1 MDWWQ
6 KLDNKRGS
14 QPRCVLLVDGDK
26 DKVADRLTRLVNIPE
41 VVVSSGD
48 KWLPYGKP
56 VQQENGKW
64 DKEPAKEARVNELT
78 KLLPLDLQQ
87 KSKEELLTWWLVARR
102 GANTPNWDIVSSCTI
117 KGKPGLL
124 LVEAKAH
131 AEELS
136 EAGKSLP
143 KTQNGWKNHDQ
154 IGLAIAEATAGLQVS
169 TESPWNLSR
178 DHHYQLSNRFAW
190 AWKLATLKIPVVL
203 LYLGFLNA
211 QDMAGGGL
219 FRSDGDWENVVKDYG
234 KGIVDNTCWGE
245 WLDISG
251 TPLLSLIRA
260 YDQPFYP

>member
-26 DKVADRLTRLVNIPE
+26 DKVADRLTRLVKIPE
-41 VVVSSGD
+41 VSVSSGD
-48 KWLPYGKP
+48 KWLPCGKP

-64 DKEPAKEARVNELT
+64 DKAPAKEARVNELT

-87 KSKEELLTWWLVARR
+87 KIKEDLLTWWLVARH
-102 GANTPNWDIVSSCTI
+102 GANTPNWDIASRCTI

-131 AEELS
+131 ANELGQRLRDAS
-136 EAGKSLP
+136 KSR
-143 KTQNGWKNHDQ
+143 KNHEQ
-154 IGLAIAEATAGLQVS
+154 IGRAIDEAAAGLRMA
-169 TESPWNLSR
+169 TGNPWNLSR

-190 AWKLATLKIPVVL
+190 AWKLASLNVPIVL
-203 LYLGFLNA
+203 LYLGFINA
-211 QDMAGGGL
+211 KDMADQGPIL
-219 FRSDGDWENVVKDYG
+219 QSELHWENTLKNYG

-251 TPLLSLIRA
+251 TPLLPLIRA